1 MHRHLLSIVSC
12 AVVAGLV
19 GCSSDPAPRPLAA
32 EQFTRPTDQGGAL
45 PPGPAPKPAPK
56 TGTSAVDQERAAEDY
71 SVVAQHVRAPKPIP
85 DAPATQPTT
94 TPAAALLVPGQFL
107 TVGGVIAQVNRTPIY
122 ADAVLRE
129 IAPALAGRAKDLDQ
143 AKFKV
148 AAQQE
153 IARQVDD
160 MIRAEVEY
168 AAADRNTN
176 QEDKKLAER
185 MTEVWRD
192 SEITKHKGSVEEA
205 RAAYRALG
213 GSFDDAAKERYRI
226 ELVRLYYRKKL
237 MPRVQISAGDMR
249 AYYEKNKDAMF
260 TERASATF
268 RLIKVTTADTGS
280 NAAAKAKIQELADR
294 ARKGEDFETLAENNK
309 DPNLLRAKGLV
320 GPIDKGAYVLEA
332 VENAIWKLNPG
343 EVTPVV
349 AVGDDYYLA
358 RLESK
363 KTGRVMAF
371 EEDVV
376 QRKIGDALRGEQ
388 FQKMRKDMDTQLRKE
403 SVVSKNPDMFNAT
416 LDMAMQNYARW
427 RG

>member
-1 MHRHLLSIVSC
+1 MHRHLLSIVC
-12 AVVAGLV
+12 GTVIAGLL

-32 EQFTRPTDQGGAL
+32 EQFSRPTDQGGAL
-45 PPGPAPKPAPK
+45 PPGPMPRPAPQVAPR
-56 TGTSAVDQERAAEDY
+56 SVDQERAADDY
-71 SVVAQHVRAPKPIP
+71 DVVANQVRAPKPIP
-85 DAPATQPTT
+85 DLPATRPSTN
-94 TPAAALLVPGQFL
+94 PAAEQLAPGQYL
-107 TVGGVIAQVNRTPIY
+107 TIGGVIAEVNRTPIY
-122 ADAVLRE
+122 ADEVLRA

-143 AKFKV
+143 TRFKV

-185 MTEVWRD
+185 LTEVWRD
-192 SEITKHKGSVEEA
+192 GEITKHKGSVEEA
-205 RAAYRALG
+205 RAAYRSLG
-213 GSFDDAAKERYRI
+213 SSFDDATKERYRV

-237 MPRVQISAGDMR
+237 MPRVQVSAGDMR
-249 AYYEKNKDAMF
+249 AYYEKNKDTLF

-268 RLIKVTTADTGS
+268 RLIKATASDTGS
-280 NAAAKAKIQELADR
+280 SAAAKSKIEDLAER
-294 ARKGEDFETLAENNK
+294 ARKGESFETLAENNK

-320 GPIDKGAYVLEA
+320 GPIDKGAYVLEK
-332 VENAIWKLNPG
+332 VEDALWKLNPG
-343 EVTPVV
+343 EVTPVIQI
-349 AVGDDYYLA
+349 GDDYYLA
-358 RLESK
+358 RLDSK
-363 KTGRVMAF
+363 KVGRVMGF
-371 EEDVV
+371 EEDIV
-376 QRKIGDALRGEQ
+376 QKKIADSLRGEQ

-403 SVVSKNPDMFNAT
+403 SVVSKNPEMFSAT